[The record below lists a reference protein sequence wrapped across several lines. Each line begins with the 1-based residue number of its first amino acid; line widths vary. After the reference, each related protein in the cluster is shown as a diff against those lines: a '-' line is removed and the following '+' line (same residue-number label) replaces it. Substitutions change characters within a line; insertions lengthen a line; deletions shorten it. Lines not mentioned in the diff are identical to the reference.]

1 MPPTAAPL
9 VSADAA
15 AVRRAARLVRAGA
28 LVAFP
33 TETVYGLGAD
43 ATNDEAIAAV
53 YAAKD
58 RPRVNPLIVHLD
70 GAAAAEREASFDTRA
85 RRLAERFWPGAL
97 TLVVRRRA
105 DSRLSP
111 LVSSGLDTV
120 GVRVP
125 AHPVALA
132 LLAAARRPVAAP
144 SANPSGRLSPTT
156 AKHVAAALGGRVAL
170 ILDAGP
176 CRIGVESTV
185 VDLSAPDVARL
196 LRPGGVPRA
205 AIEAEIG
212 ALAGPGSAG
221 GSAEASAGVG
231 PPRAPGMMMS
241 HYAPGRPLRLDARTV
256 RADEALLAF
265 GPDVPEGAAATLNLS
280 PAGDLDEAAAN
291 LFAMLHTLDRPEF
304 AAIAVAPIAGDGRG
318 AAINDRLRR
327 AVAAGRDAA

>member
-97 TLVVRRRA
+97 TLVVRRRS

-111 LVSSGLDTV
+111 LVSAGLDTV

-212 ALAGPGSAG
+212 ALAGAG
-221 GSAEASAGVG
+221 EG
-231 PPRAPGMMMS
+231 PPRAPGMMAS

-256 RADEALLAF
+256 RSDEALLAF

-280 PAGDLDEAAAN
+280 PAGDIDEAAAN
-291 LFAMLHTLDRPEF
+291 LFAMLHALDRPEF
-304 AAIAVAPIAGDGRG
+304 AAIAVAPIADDGRG

-327 AVAAGRDAA
+327 AVAASRDTAQAPPPS